1 MRHRK
6 HTFKIG
12 PGASYRSALLMNL
25 VNALLTHERIKTT
38 ITKAKEAR
46 RMADKMITLAK
57 RNTLHTRRQALKKLR
72 SKDVVGILFSKYAQ
86 RYADRNGGYTRIIR
100 LQRRPSDSAQMVF
113 LELVDRL
120 GTESEKAKG
129 KSKKTQKAAPGP
141 EQSQLAAEKTAKPEA
156 AIEQPEDVLET
167 PVEEPSAA
175 EIQEAEPSEQKLST
189 DEPPT
194 EPEAEKPQHNPDE
207 KPPQ

>member
-6 HTFKIG
+6 RTFKIG

-72 SKDVVGILFSKYAQ
+72 SKEVVGILFSKYAQ

-120 GTESEKAKG
+120 GTEGETAKG
-129 KSKKTQKAAPGP
+129 KGQKSQKAAP
-141 EQSQLAAEKTAKPEA
+141 E
-156 AIEQPEDVLET
+156 
-167 PVEEPSAA
+167 
-175 EIQEAEPSEQKLST
+175 
-189 DEPPT
+189 
-194 EPEAEKPQHNPDE
+194 
-207 KPPQ
+207 